1 MTKLTCFLFFVF
13 LCVNY
18 LQSQTTENSG
28 AIRQKI
34 SVKQYQGKKVE
45 VEAAAKTNQ
54 LDSKAGAVLFF
65 KVQKKNK
72 QPGLLLLSKTS
83 IVKNSWNEYTLEGV
97 LDADADSLSFGII
110 FQGKAVYSFDNFII
124 RIDGKEIPLNDYDF
138 ESSVQFPNEVW
149 TAPLLPPGFTAKL
162 STDNVYKGKQSLVI
176 DGTNVKKINK
186 IGDNDST
193 GKYAEINGIKLYY
206 EIYGSGEPLLLLHG
220 NQQSIGV
227 FNSQVT
233 EFSKYYKV
241 IAVDTRG
248 QGKSTTDG
256 KNYTYDLFAEDMNLL
271 LAYLNIEQ
279 ANVVGWSDGGN
290 TGLIMAMKYPKRV
303 KKLVTMGAC
312 IFINNTVVDEAVLK
326 EVNKQISQLGKN
338 ATPGKENSS
347 RLYTMLLTEP
357 KHQFEELK
365 SITCPALIIAGED
378 DIIKPEHTKGIAAGI
393 PGSQLLIAAKQTH
406 YYPVEDAKSF
416 NEVVLNFL
424 RRK

>member
-1 MTKLTCFLFFVF
+1 MIKFTCLLFCAFLY
-13 LCVNY
+13 VNT
-18 LQSQTTENSG
+18 LQSQTADNTG

-34 SVKQYQGKKVE
+34 SIKQYRGKKVE
-45 VEAAAKTNQ
+45 VEAAVKTTQ
-54 LDSKAGAVLFF
+54 LDQTAGAVLFL
-65 KVQKKNK
+65 KVQRDNS
-72 QPGLLLLSKTS
+72 QAGLVGFSKTP
-83 IVKNSWNEYTLEGV
+83 IFKNSWDIYTLKGT
-97 LDADADSLSFGII
+97 LDADADSLSFGIF
-110 FQGKAVYSFDNFII
+110 FQGKAIFSLDDFII
-124 RIDGKEIPLNDYDF
+124 RIDGKEIPLRDPGF
-138 ESSVQFPNEVW
+138 ENFAQFPNEVW
-149 TAPLLPPGFTAKL
+149 TAPLLPPGFTVKL
-162 STDNVYKGKQSLVI
+162 TTDNAYKGNQSLVI
-176 DGTNVKKINK
+176 DGENGLKIKKV
-186 IGDNDST
+186 GDNDST

-227 FNSQVT
+227 FNSQVA

-256 KNYTYDLFAEDMNLL
+256 KTYTYDLFAEDMNLL

-393 PGSQLLIAAKQTH
+393 PGSQLLIVAKQTH

>member
-1 MTKLTCFLFFVF
+1 MIKFTCLLFCAF
-13 LCVNY
+13 LCVNT
-18 LQSQTTENSG
+18 LQSQTADNTG

-34 SVKQYQGKKVE
+34 SIKQYRGKKIE
-45 VEAAAKTNQ
+45 VEAAVKTTQ
-54 LDSKAGAVLFF
+54 LDQTAGAVLFL
-65 KVQKKNK
+65 KVQRDNS
-72 QPGLLLLSKTS
+72 QAGLVGFSKTP
-83 IVKNSWNEYTLEGV
+83 IFKNSWDTYTLKGT
-97 LDADADSLSFGII
+97 LDADADSLSFGIF
-110 FQGKAVYSFDNFII
+110 FQGKAVFSLDDFII
-124 RIDGKEIPLNDYDF
+124 RIDGKEIPLRDPGF
-138 ESSVQFPNEVW
+138 ENFAQFPNEVW
-149 TAPLLPPGFTAKL
+149 TAPLLPPGFTVKL
-162 STDNVYKGKQSLVI
+162 TADNAYKGNQSLVI
-176 DGTNVKKINK
+176 DGEKGLKINK
-186 IGDNDST
+186 VGDNDST

-227 FNSQVT
+227 FNSQVA

-256 KNYTYDLFAEDMNLL
+256 KTYTYDLFAEDMNLL

-312 IFINNTVVDEAVLK
+312 IFINNTVVDETVLK
-326 EVNKQISQLGKN
+326 EVNKQISQLKKN
-338 ATPGKENSS
+338 TTPGKENSS

-416 NEVVLNFL
+416 NEVVLIFL
-424 RRK
+424 RGK